1 MGFQIEDG
9 ELKKYTEEDGVT
21 EVVIPDGVTSIGDW
35 AFSYCESL
43 SSITIPDSVE
53 SIGDSAFCGCYS
65 LTGIIITDSVTSI
78 GENAFF
84 DCGSLTSIT
93 VPNGVTHIGDGA
105 FDETQWRNDQKEPFV
120 ILGNGI
126 LYDYIGE
133 DSIVNIPDNVTSIGE
148 GVFFDCTNLT
158 SITLPD
164 SVTSIGEEAFRDCTS
179 LTSISIPQGVTN
191 IGGSAFESCTC
202 LTEITLPVSVT
213 SIGEEAFRDC
223 TSLTRITI
231 PDSVTSIGD
240 GAFCGCSSLTGIIIP
255 NSVTSIGDSAFCGC
269 SNLTDITIPDNVTS
283 IGNNAFT
290 RCGRLTSIIIPN
302 SVTSIGESAFYNC
315 ESLSSITIP
324 DSVIN
329 IGKDVFSCC
338 KRLSNIT
345 IPGSVIQR
353 MTDGT
358 IKNVLL
364 SANIWGLLSEKEQLN
379 LFMTRHSKTLLS
391 GYTAVMTQNQLD
403 AIAQSMLTMF
413 ENAPTAKECDAV
425 ATLLIS
431 FSKMINDNLGKQLF
445 AALQSAKNGKKA
457 FETIS
462 KDASLLKKYSGK
474 SVKLSE
480 TERIAVELIEKNGLS
495 INQVTKQ
502 CAEFYSSCFLPD
514 LMGTDGKKLPDYIME
529 YILISCVKT
538 DNNQWRDVIVSKYTE
553 PGIPSD
559 IKPLLEK
566 ISPDSLQEALKE
578 LAKLH
583 LGISGKSKKM
593 YLAYP
598 ICRYG
603 SDELMEEL
611 TKIAPKW
618 RSSVSGND
626 APPLRTFR
634 KAIMYNNSRAAMLFA
649 EKYHELQEYAEI
661 RGTTADALRDQFVAD
676 VDLDE
681 NGTKV
686 YDLGNQTVTVQMLSD
701 FTFRITTQ
709 EGKVVKSIPKK
720 GADETKYAAATKSFS
735 EIKKAVKG
743 LVDARKKVLFE
754 SFLNGKSRKA
764 DEWVAAYQNKMM
776 LRQVARL
783 IVWRQG
789 KSTFTLNEN
798 GAVRSDGAEYKIGK
812 SPITVAHPMDMTRE
826 EILAWQKYFTDN
838 QLKQPFAQ
846 IWEPVADV
854 TSIKPDRY
862 EGIEIPFNFFRGSE
876 KHGITI
882 EDYDFHNDIC
892 VNMSDCSYEC
902 DFTVWYRHE
911 LPEKV
916 VIKNF
921 KIEKLTRKNNHII
934 SLLDRW
940 TVPQRIA
947 KDDTSAV
954 QLVANATLEQLTY
967 YISVANDNNA
977 VNCMAALLELKN
989 KNYADFDPMDAYTL
1003 D

>member
-9 ELKKYTEEDGVT
+9 VLKKYTEEDGVT

-35 AFSYCESL
+35 AFAYCESL
-43 SSITIPDSVE
+43 SSITIPDSVT
-53 SIGDSAFCGCYS
+53 SIGKRAFHDCENLTEITIPDSVTNIGDMAFEYCKS
-65 LTGIIITDSVTSI
+65 LTSIIIPNGVTSI
-78 GENAFF
+78 GESAFK
-84 DCGSLTSIT
+84 DCHILTSI
-93 VPNGVTHIGDGA
+93 I
-105 FDETQWRNDQKEPFV
+105 
-120 ILGNGI
+120 
-126 LYDYIGE
+126 
-133 DSIVNIPDNVTSIGE
+133 
-148 GVFFDCTNLT
+148 
-158 SITLPD
+158 
-164 SVTSIGEEAFRDCTS
+164 
-179 LTSISIPQGVTN
+179 
-191 IGGSAFESCTC
+191 
-202 LTEITLPVSVT
+202 
-213 SIGEEAFRDC
+213 
-223 TSLTRITI
+223 I
-231 PDSVTSIGD
+231 PDSVTSIGK
-240 GAFCGCSSLTGIIIP
+240 
-255 NSVTSIGDSAFCGC
+255 SAFKDC
-269 SNLTDITIPDNVTS
+269 TS
-283 IGNNAFT
+283 LN
-290 RCGRLTSIIIPN
+290 
-302 SVTSIGESAFYNC
+302 E
-315 ESLSSITIP
+315 ITIP
-324 DSVIN
+324 DSVIQRLTDKD
-329 IGKDVFSCC
+329 IKDV
-338 KRLSNIT
+338 
-345 IPGSVIQR
+345 
-353 MTDGT
+353 
-358 IKNVLL
+358 LL
-364 SANIWGLLSEKEQLN
+364 DADTWKALSEKDRFD
-379 LFMTRHSKTLLS
+379 LFMTRQSKTLLS
-391 GYTAVMTQNQLD
+391 GYTAVMTPNQLN
-403 AIAQSMLTMF
+403 AIVQSMLTMF
-413 ENAPTAKECDAV
+413 ENTSTAKECNTV
-425 ATLLIS
+425 AALLIS
-431 FSKMINDNLGKQLF
+431 FSGMIEDDLGKQLF

-462 KDASLLKKYSGK
+462 KDAALLKKYSGK

-480 TERIAVELIEKNGLS
+480 TERIAVELIEKDGLS

-538 DNNQWRDVIVSKYTE
+538 DNIQWRDIIVSKYTE

-578 LAKLH
+578 LAKFH

-661 RGTTADALRDQFVAD
+661 RGTTADALRDRFAAD

-754 SFLNGKSRKA
+754 RFLDGKSRKA

-776 LRQVARL
+776 LRQIASL
-783 IVWRQG
+783 IVWSQG
-789 KSTFTLNEN
+789 KSTFTLNET

-812 SPITVAHPMDMTRE
+812 SPITVAHPMDMTCE

-838 QLKQPFAQ
+838 RLKQPFAQ

-876 KHGITI
+876 KHGIAI
-882 EDYDFHNDIC
+882 EDNDFHNDIC

-902 DFTVWYRHE
+902 DFTVWHRHE

-989 KNYADFDPMDAYTL
+989 KSYADFDPMDAYTL